1 MRHNVTFSSNGVSC
15 AGWLYVPDDLQ
26 EGEERPAIIMA
37 HGFSAVKEMYLTRF
51 AEHFM
56 QDGFAVLLFDYRYLG
71 ASEGEPRGQLFP
83 WDQIEDYRNAITF
96 ARQRPEVDGERLGIW
111 GTSYSGAHVLAVGAL
126 DRRVK
131 CVVAQVP
138 LVDGWANVHRIAVDE
153 DVEALLGALE
163 QDREQRFAT
172 GEVNYVPV
180 VAQDRNCALP
190 TVDAYRWFTETHE
203 TMAPSWENR
212 VTLESIEQFLAY
224 SPGVYLPRISP
235 TPLLL
240 VVAEHDILTPTD
252 LAVAA
257 YERALEPK
265 KLVLVSGGHFD
276 AYTAG
281 FGESAGA
288 ATAWFRQHLAASV
301 PAGPEVATAR
311 A

>member
-1 MRHNVTFSSNGVSC
+1 MRQDVSFSSKGLTCRGFFYTPES
-15 AGWLYVPDDLQ
+15 PR
-26 EGEERPAIIMA
+26 EGERLPTIVMA

-56 QDGFAVLLFDYRYLG
+56 NAGFAVLLFDYRYLG

-138 LVDGWANVHRIAVDE
+138 LVDGWANLHRIAVDE

-180 VAQDRNCALP
+180 VAQDRNCALA

-203 TMAPSWENR
+203 AMAPSWENR

-240 VVAEHDILTPTD
+240 VVAESDILTPTD

-265 KLVLVSGGHFD
+265 KLAFIRGGHFD
-276 AYTAG
+276 AYTEG
-281 FGESAGA
+281 FAESAGA
-288 ATAWFRQHLAASV
+288 VTAWFQQHLQAPA
-301 PAGPEVATAR
+301 PAGAGVGTRQA
-311 A
+311 